1 MVYRIA
7 MYLDNRHVYGE
18 TMRHLLPALVKA
30 LHLMLKYH
38 GRKAIISFATIN
50 TKTLE

>member
-18 TMRHLLPALVKA
+18 TMRHLLPALFKA

-38 GRKAIISFATIN
+38 RRKAIISFATIN
-50 TKTLE
+50 TKALV

>member
-7 MYLDNRHVYGE
+7 MYLDNRHVYGK
-18 TMRHLLPALVKA
+18 TMRHLLPAIFKA

-38 GRKAIISFATIN
+38 RRKAIISFATIN
-50 TKTLE
+50 SKLIK